1 MTAPT
6 VPWWARVSSAS
17 APVLLIGGWTLAA
30 WLQPE
35 GFDSTTGTIS
45 DLAALDAHARVV
57 MTAALVGTGVCHLVT
72 SLGLRPAA
80 RLGRVLLAA
89 GGLATLLVAAFP
101 LPGEGG
107 SSSAHGV
114 VAFLAFVLLTVWAP
128 CAGVASPDAPWGL
141 RRRIATGAG
150 VVLGV
155 LTLWFFVLALAGG
168 SPVGLAER
176 CAAGAQALWPA
187 IVVAS
192 VPRTVREP

>member
-1 MTAPT
+1 VTGPT
-6 VPWWARVSSAS
+6 VPWWARVSSAA

-57 MTAALVGTGVCHLVT
+57 MTLGLAGTGACHLVT
-72 SLGLRPAA
+72 ALGLRPAA
-80 RLGRVLLAA
+80 RLGRVLLAV
-89 GGLATLLVAAFP
+89 GGLATLLVAALP
-101 LPGEGG
+101 LPGGGG
-107 SSSAHGV
+107 SSSAHSV

-128 CAGVASPDAPWGL
+128 CAGVASAGAPWGL

-155 LTLWFFVLALAGG
+155 LTLWFFVVVLAGG
-168 SPVGLAER
+168 SHVGLAER

-192 VPRTVREP
+192 VPRSVRAP